1 MYRGHSDHHRQPQ
14 DRHEAGQGWPLGG
27 TASNLKKNEKIFEEN
42 EKIFEPYCDRLSMFA
57 VNQHFSFSYSFVA
70 DLKRTEYQQHFPVT
84 INRAVMASLKPKELV
99 TLLNIIEE
107 DLVEKNS
114 LEK

>member
-1 MYRGHSDHHRQPQ
+1 
-14 DRHEAGQGWPLGG
+14 
-27 TASNLKKNEKIFEEN
+27 
-42 EKIFEPYCDRLSMFA
+42 MFA

-70 DLKRTEYQQHFPVT
+70 DLKRDRISVT
-84 INRAVMASLKPKELV
+84 FTCNQKQIGYNIRAVMASLKPKELV

>member
-1 MYRGHSDHHRQPQ
+1 MQMIECFVMFSEALKLQQ
-14 DRHEAGQGWPLGG
+14 D
-27 TASNLKKNEKIFEEN
+27 NNNI
-42 EKIFEPYCDRLSMFA
+42 
-57 VNQHFSFSYSFVA
+57 
-70 DLKRTEYQQHFPVT
+70 
-84 INRAVMASLKPKELV
+84 MASLKPKELV

>member
-1 MYRGHSDHHRQPQ
+1 MFS
-14 DRHEAGQGWPLGG
+14 EA
-27 TASNLKKNEKIFEEN
+27 LKLQRYNKM
-42 EKIFEPYCDRLSMFA
+42 S
-57 VNQHFSFSYSFVA
+57 
-70 DLKRTEYQQHFPVT
+70 
-84 INRAVMASLKPKELV
+84 SLKPKELV

>member
-1 MYRGHSDHHRQPQ
+1 MPTIECFVMFSEALKLQQ
-14 DRHEAGQGWPLGG
+14 D
-27 TASNLKKNEKIFEEN
+27 NNI
-42 EKIFEPYCDRLSMFA
+42 I
-57 VNQHFSFSYSFVA
+57 
-70 DLKRTEYQQHFPVT
+70 
-84 INRAVMASLKPKELV
+84 MASLKPKELV

>member
-1 MYRGHSDHHRQPQ
+1 MITETDVKVMQSPECGVMFS
-14 DRHEAGQGWPLGG
+14 EA
-27 TASNLKKNEKIFEEN
+27 LKLQRYNKM
-42 EKIFEPYCDRLSMFA
+42 S
-57 VNQHFSFSYSFVA
+57 
-70 DLKRTEYQQHFPVT
+70 
-84 INRAVMASLKPKELV
+84 SLKPKELV

>member
-1 MYRGHSDHHRQPQ
+1 MFS
-14 DRHEAGQGWPLGG
+14 EALI
-27 TASNLKKNEKIFEEN
+27 L
-42 EKIFEPYCDRLSMFA
+42 
-57 VNQHFSFSYSFVA
+57 
-70 DLKRTEYQQHFPVT
+70 QQ
-84 INRAVMASLKPKELV
+84 INSMASLKPKELV

>member
-1 MYRGHSDHHRQPQ
+1 MQIIECFVMFSEALTLQQ
-14 DRHEAGQGWPLGG
+14 D
-27 TASNLKKNEKIFEEN
+27 NNNI
-42 EKIFEPYCDRLSMFA
+42 I
-57 VNQHFSFSYSFVA
+57 
-70 DLKRTEYQQHFPVT
+70 
-84 INRAVMASLKPKELV
+84 MASLKPKELV